1 MDLHGNFECF
11 PLKCKGK
18 IEKSSTKLKSLGL
31 PQKKRFKDSVNLF
44 VKKKNITFFYCN
56 PISGLL
62 LLFGYNK
69 DL

>member
-31 PQKKRFKDSVNLF
+31 SQKRFKDSVNLF
-44 VKKKNITFFYCN
+44 VKKKKYHIFYCN